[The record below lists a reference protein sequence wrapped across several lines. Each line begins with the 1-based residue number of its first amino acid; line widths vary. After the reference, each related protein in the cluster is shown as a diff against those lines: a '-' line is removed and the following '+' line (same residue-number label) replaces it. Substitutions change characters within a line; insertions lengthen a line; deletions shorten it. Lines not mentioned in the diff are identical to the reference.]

1 MKIRYLP
8 FKESTCQVDRDEDH
22 CLFQIVSS
30 WGSSNRD
37 GGDCSFIDCKERKS
51 HVSLSTDCSNKLTF
65 LGQGS
70 HREIRSSGLVYRAKP
85 WVVKSDHLPR
95 FSAEP
100 VSLIEVRSGGN
111 RGFHFSDSAQAAI
124 TKYHWLDCLK
134 NRHFFP
140 HSFGVWEVH
149 YQGALLAG
157 LIPAESPLAGSQV
170 PALLLYPHM
179 TEKAIMLVVSL
190 LIRALIT
197 FLRAPPMT

>member
-134 NRHFFP
+134 NRHFFLTVLESGKSTIKVP
-140 HSFGVWEVH
+140 CWPVWFLPKV
-149 YQGALLAG
+149 
-157 LIPAESPLAGSQV
+157 
-170 PALLLYPHM
+170 LLLVHRCLPSCCIL
-179 TEKAIMLVVSL
+179 TWQRKQSCL
-190 LIRALIT
+190 L
-197 FLRAPPMT
+197 FLFL